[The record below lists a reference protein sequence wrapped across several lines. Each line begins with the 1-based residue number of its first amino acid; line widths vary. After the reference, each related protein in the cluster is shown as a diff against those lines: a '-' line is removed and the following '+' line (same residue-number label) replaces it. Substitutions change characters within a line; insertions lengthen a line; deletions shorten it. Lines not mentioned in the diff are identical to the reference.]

1 MPTAEATLADA
12 RAHLERRDYAGASEC
27 LAPPHLDRE
36 PGVTSLRA
44 QAHWGCGRYEVA
56 LAEFRRAAE
65 GPDATVED
73 AVRYAQALASTGH
86 PDAAAAALDTL
97 TPGRERSVH
106 AEFLR
111 GLYALDRDPDDA
123 RRRLGALA
131 AEFPGA
137 GELVI
142 AADALAVFDGRAP
155 AQPREFGRAKANARW
170 NTVLYQARHV
180 PPARLFGTAGALL
193 REALSAATLPG
204 GLVAEFGVYHGR
216 SLRQIAA
223 MTDAEVHGFDSFEGL
238 PEDWT
243 PADPRGSYSTQG
255 VLPKV
260 PPNATLHRGWF
271 ADTLRTFLAANRG
284 PLRFGHVDCDLHS
297 STRTV
302 LDAFAARLVPGTVLV
317 FDDYLAAGEDDGERR
332 AFAEFVAERDV
343 GYEYLGF
350 VLLGR
355 EAAVR
360 ITRAP
365 AKVEREER
373 FGLPDG

>member
-12 RAHLERRDYAGASEC
+12 RAHLERRDYAGASER
-27 LAPPHLDRE
+27 LSDARLDRE
-36 PGVTSLRA
+36 AGVTSLRA
-44 QAHWGCGRYEVA
+44 QAHWGCGRYDVA
-56 LAEFRRAAE
+56 LAEFRSAAE
-65 GPDATVED
+65 AAGATAED
-73 AVRYAQALASTGH
+73 AVRYAQALASMGH
-86 PDAAAAALDTL
+86 SAAAAATLDTL
-97 TPGRERSVH
+97 APGRERSVH

-111 GLYALDRDPDDA
+111 GLYALDRAPDEA

-137 GELVI
+137 GELVV
-142 AADALAVFDGRAP
+142 AADALAVFDRRAP
-155 AQPREFGRAKANARW
+155 AQPREFGRPKANARW
-170 NTVLYQARHV
+170 SAVLYQAKHV
-180 PPARLFGTAGALL
+180 PPAKLFGTAGALL
-193 REALSAATLPG
+193 REALAAATVE

-216 SLRQIAA
+216 SLRQIASL
-223 MTDAEVHGFDSFEGL
+223 TDAEVHGFDSFEGL

-243 PADPRGSYSTQG
+243 PNDPRGSYSTHG

-271 ADTLRTFLAANRG
+271 SDTLRTFLREHRG

-343 GYEYLGF
+343 GFEYIGF

-355 EAAVR
+355 EVAVR

-365 AKVEREER
+365 GRVERDER
-373 FGLPDG
+373 FELPSG